1 MFILATEVQ
10 QNIEQNVEELDK
22 KVSRLSTV
30 IDDGINKAI
39 DFGFDLFLAIV
50 IFIIGRIVL
59 SLVRK
64 LFKKIM
70 NKSNI
75 DEGVVKFLDSMI
87 KVFGYIV
94 IIITICGQ
102 IGIQT
107 TSFITLLGTA
117 GVSIGLAL
125 QGSLANFAGGILI
138 LITKPFALGDD
149 IIAEGVEGNVTKIDI
164 IYTTL
169 QSIDNKSIKLPNGKL
184 ADSVLTNVTH
194 QEERRLDVEIGIGYD
209 DDIKK
214 AKQIM
219 ADVMK
224 QSGYGIKPDEEI
236 VVVKELAESSIVLEM
251 RMWVKT
257 EDYWNAKFYLNE
269 NVKYKFDENNISI
282 PFNQLDVNLKNVQ

>member
-22 KVSRLSTV
+22 KVSRLSTL

-39 DFGFDLFLAIV
+39 DFGFDLLLAIV

-59 SLVRK
+59 SFVRK

-70 NKSNI
+70 NRSNI

-138 LITKPFALGDD
+138 LITKPFALGDY

-169 QSIDNKSIKLPNGKL
+169 QSIDNK
-184 ADSVLTNVTH
+184 
-194 QEERRLDVEIGIGYD
+194 
-209 DDIKK
+209 
-214 AKQIM
+214 
-219 ADVMK
+219 
-224 QSGYGIKPDEEI
+224 
-236 VVVKELAESSIVLEM
+236 
-251 RMWVKT
+251 
-257 EDYWNAKFYLNE
+257 
-269 NVKYKFDENNISI
+269 KY
-282 PFNQLDVNLKNVQ
+282 

>member
-22 KVSRLSTV
+22 KVSRLSTL

-39 DFGFDLFLAIV
+39 DFGFDLLLAIV

-59 SLVRK
+59 SFVRK

-70 NKSNI
+70 NRSNI

-138 LITKPFALGDD
+138 LITKPFVLGDY

-194 QEERRLDVEIGIGYD
+194 QEERRLDVEVG
-209 DDIKK
+209 IKK
-214 AKQIM
+214 AKKIM

-224 QSGYGIKPDEEI
+224 KSEYGIKPEEEV
-236 VVVKELAESSIVLEM
+236 VVVKELADSSIILEM

>member
-22 KVSRLSTV
+22 KVSRFATV

-87 KVFGYIV
+87 KVFGYIL

-138 LITKPFALGDD
+138 LITKPFSLGDY

-169 QSIDNKSIKLPNGKL
+169 QSIDNRSCFKLPNGKL

-194 QEERRLDVEIGIGYD
+194 QEERD
-209 DDIKK
+209 
-214 AKQIM
+214 
-219 ADVMK
+219 
-224 QSGYGIKPDEEI
+224 
-236 VVVKELAESSIVLEM
+236 
-251 RMWVKT
+251 
-257 EDYWNAKFYLNE
+257 
-269 NVKYKFDENNISI
+269 
-282 PFNQLDVNLKNVQ
+282 

>member
-138 LITKPFALGDD
+138 LITKPFALGDY

-169 QSIDNKSIKLPNGKL
+169 
-184 ADSVLTNVTH
+184 
-194 QEERRLDVEIGIGYD
+194 
-209 DDIKK
+209 
-214 AKQIM
+214 
-219 ADVMK
+219 
-224 QSGYGIKPDEEI
+224 
-236 VVVKELAESSIVLEM
+236 
-251 RMWVKT
+251 
-257 EDYWNAKFYLNE
+257 
-269 NVKYKFDENNISI
+269 
-282 PFNQLDVNLKNVQ
+282 

>member
-22 KVSRLSTV
+22 KVSRFSTV

-138 LITKPFALGDD
+138 LITKPFSLGDY

-169 QSIDNKSIKLPNGKL
+169 QSIDNKSKL

-194 QEERRLDVEIGIGYD
+194 QEERRLDVEVGIGYD

-214 AKQIM
+214 AKKIM

-224 QSGYGIKPDEEI
+224 KSEYGIKPEEEV
-236 VVVKELAESSIVLEM
+236 VVVKELADSSIILEM

>member
-22 KVSRLSTV
+22 KVSRFSTV

-138 LITKPFALGDD
+138 LITKPFALGDY
-149 IIAEGVEGNVTKIDI
+149 IIAKIDI

-194 QEERRLDVEIGIGYD
+194 QEERRLDVEVGIGYD

-214 AKQIM
+214 AKKIM

-224 QSGYGIKPDEEI
+224 KSEYGIKPEEEV
-236 VVVKELAESSIVLEM
+236 VVVKELADSSIILEM

>member
-1 MFILATEVQ
+1 M
-10 QNIEQNVEELDK
+10 
-22 KVSRLSTV
+22 
-30 IDDGINKAI
+30 
-39 DFGFDLFLAIV
+39 
-50 IFIIGRIVL
+50 
-59 SLVRK
+59 
-64 LFKKIM
+64 
-70 NKSNI
+70 
-75 DEGVVKFLDSMI
+75 
-87 KVFGYIV
+87 
-94 IIITICGQ
+94 
-102 IGIQT
+102 
-107 TSFITLLGTA
+107 
-117 GVSIGLAL
+117 AL

-138 LITKPFALGDD
+138 LITKPFALGDY

-257 EDYWNAKFYLNE
+257 EDYWIAKFYLNE

>member
-22 KVSRLSTV
+22 KVSRFSTV

-138 LITKPFALGDD
+138 LITKPFSLGDY

-169 QSIDNKSIKLPNGKL
+169 QSIDNKSTNGKL

-194 QEERRLDVEIGIGYD
+194 QEERRLDVEVGIGYD

-214 AKQIM
+214 AKKIM

-224 QSGYGIKPDEEI
+224 KSEYGIKPEEEV
-236 VVVKELAESSIVLEM
+236 VVVKELADSSIILEM

>member
-70 NKSNI
+70 NRSNI

-94 IIITICGQ
+94 IIITICADWYSDNL
-102 IGIQT
+102 IYHSFRYSRSFHRFGIT
-107 TSFITLLGTA
+107 GKSCKLCRR
-117 GVSIGLAL
+117 
-125 QGSLANFAGGILI
+125 
-138 LITKPFALGDD
+138 
-149 IIAEGVEGNVTKIDI
+149 
-164 IYTTL
+164 YTYTY
-169 QSIDNKSIKLPNGKL
+169 N
-184 ADSVLTNVTH
+184 
-194 QEERRLDVEIGIGYD
+194 
-209 DDIKK
+209 
-214 AKQIM
+214 
-219 ADVMK
+219 
-224 QSGYGIKPDEEI
+224 
-236 VVVKELAESSIVLEM
+236 
-251 RMWVKT
+251 
-257 EDYWNAKFYLNE
+257 
-269 NVKYKFDENNISI
+269 
-282 PFNQLDVNLKNVQ
+282 

>member
-22 KVSRLSTV
+22 KVSRFSTV

-70 NKSNI
+70 NRSNI

-107 TSFITLLGTA
+107 TSFTIRKFNTFVINRLQCCINNVNLCNITLNT
-117 GVSIGLAL
+117 
-125 QGSLANFAGGILI
+125 FC
-138 LITKPFALGDD
+138 
-149 IIAEGVEGNVTKIDI
+149 
-164 IYTTL
+164 
-169 QSIDNKSIKLPNGKL
+169 
-184 ADSVLTNVTH
+184 
-194 QEERRLDVEIGIGYD
+194 
-209 DDIKK
+209 
-214 AKQIM
+214 
-219 ADVMK
+219 
-224 QSGYGIKPDEEI
+224 
-236 VVVKELAESSIVLEM
+236 
-251 RMWVKT
+251 
-257 EDYWNAKFYLNE
+257 
-269 NVKYKFDENNISI
+269 NNI
-282 PFNQLDVNLKNVQ
+282 VT